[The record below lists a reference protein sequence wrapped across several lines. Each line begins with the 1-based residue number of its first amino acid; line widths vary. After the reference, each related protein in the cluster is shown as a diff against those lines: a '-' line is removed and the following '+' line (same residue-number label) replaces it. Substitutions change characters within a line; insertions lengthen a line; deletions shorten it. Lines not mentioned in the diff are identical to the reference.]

1 MPAFQ
6 FRLARVLSWYQ
17 KRRQLEED
25 RLRVIAGDIGRVE
38 SEAIRIR
45 EARNAVDLGIAGSNS
60 VTAAE
65 LCALHGYREGSRKEE
80 LALEQKR
87 VVLESSLIQQRI
99 RVKDLH
105 TRIRLLEK
113 LRERRRAEHVAL
125 EQRELEDL
133 AADAFRAASFRSGN
147 ELR

>member
-17 KRRQLEED
+17 KECQLEED
-25 RLRVIAGDIGRVE
+25 RLRVIAIDIGRVE
-38 SEAIRIR
+38 SDAVKVR
-45 EARNAVDLGIAGSNS
+45 ETRNSVDLGIAGLNS

-65 LCALHGYREGSRKEE
+65 LAALHGYRAGSRREE

-87 VVLESSLIQQRI
+87 VVLESRLTEQRT
-99 RVKDLH
+99 RVKELQ

-113 LRERRRAEHVAL
+113 LRERRLVEHVAG
-125 EQRELEDL
+125 EQHELEEL

-147 ELR
+147 ELH

>member
-6 FRLARVLSWYQ
+6 FRLARVVSWYQ
-17 KRRQLEED
+17 KQRQLEED

-45 EARNAVDLGIAGSNS
+45 ESRDAVDLGIVGSNS

-65 LCALHGYREGSRKEE
+65 LVALHGYREGSRKEE

-87 VVLESSLIQQRI
+87 AVLESSLTKQRI

-113 LRERRRAEHVAL
+113 LRERRYVEPVAV

-133 AADAFRAASFRSGN
+133 AADAYRAASFRSVN